1 MVRLGLRVCGK
12 VMRASTPWCS
22 LSSYE
27 TPPMQNVYDL
37 CAASVFWGKRSASPT
52 WRIRGGVSAEV
63 VDYQR
68 NRLQGLHY
76 RAGETEGFG
85 DVILGGG
92 WGGNTSFRRSK
103 SIWTSDSGWV

>member
-1 MVRLGLRVCGK
+1 ML
-12 VMRASTPWCS
+12 
-22 LSSYE
+22 LSSA
-27 TPPMQNVYDL
+27 PMCSVWTWAISWLAGCSYSL
-37 CAASVFWGKRSASPT
+37 EASLGSSFLRSFRASPT